1 MKQKRDVYFDSLKF
15 VLIALVVIG
24 HVIERNRE
32 SPFCLALY
40 NTIYLFHMPLFVFV
54 SGYFSKK
61 YSDNKKT
68 LKTLLLLIESL
79 LVFQLLHKLPSL
91 INGKESVLSVIV
103 FPAWTI
109 WYLYSLIAWKIIVY
123 ITPPDWLRH
132 YKAVLLLTFTV
143 CLSAGFIPIGST
155 LSFQR
160 TMVFMPFFFLGYYC
174 GRGVIDFRKFSLI
187 KTLSILI
194 LLSAFIGMLFI
205 NRNLDFI
212 LYGSSPYQYDVLLS
226 LTIRCVHLVSALIT
240 GMAVISLTRPMPE
253 KYNRIGRSTLFIY
266 LYHSFVIITLMKIVS
281 RLDIPQNEV
290 YAFLETFIVCIALVI
305 IIKIKFLHTL
315 LNPISKLII
324 K

>member
-123 ITPPDWLRH
+123 ITPP
-132 YKAVLLLTFTV
+132 
-143 CLSAGFIPIGST
+143 IG
-155 LSFQR
+155 
-160 TMVFMPFFFLGYYC
+160 
-174 GRGVIDFRKFSLI
+174 
-187 KTLSILI
+187 
-194 LLSAFIGMLFI
+194 
-205 NRNLDFI
+205 
-212 LYGSSPYQYDVLLS
+212 
-226 LTIRCVHLVSALIT
+226 
-240 GMAVISLTRPMPE
+240 
-253 KYNRIGRSTLFIY
+253 
-266 LYHSFVIITLMKIVS
+266 
-281 RLDIPQNEV
+281 
-290 YAFLETFIVCIALVI
+290 
-305 IIKIKFLHTL
+305 
-315 LNPISKLII
+315 
-324 K
+324 